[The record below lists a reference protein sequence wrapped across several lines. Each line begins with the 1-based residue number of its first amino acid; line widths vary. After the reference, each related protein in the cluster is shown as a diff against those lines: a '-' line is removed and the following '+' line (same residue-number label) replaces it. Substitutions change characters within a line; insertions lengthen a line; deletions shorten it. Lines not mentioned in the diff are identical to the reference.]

1 MVENRRR
8 WASVSSRPTG
18 SFQPMP
24 TLEKTKPKN
33 KDNDRKFQFAKKNNK
48 DLPTNER

>member
-1 MVENRRR
+1 MVANRRR

-24 TLEKTKPKN
+24 TLKKTKLKN
-33 KDNDRKFQFAKKNNK
+33 KDDDRKFQFAKKKEQELAN
-48 DLPTNER
+48 